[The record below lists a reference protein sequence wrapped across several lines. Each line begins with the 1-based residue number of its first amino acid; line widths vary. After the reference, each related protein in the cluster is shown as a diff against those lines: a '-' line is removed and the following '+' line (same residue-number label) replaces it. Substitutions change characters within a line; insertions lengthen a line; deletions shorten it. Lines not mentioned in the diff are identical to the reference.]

1 MNDDLEEEDTSL
13 LSVIRHIR
21 AAPKPEE
28 DWKPTLIFRTIVC
41 CGTEAQMIIIDG
53 GSDIDIV
60 FAATVERL
68 KLPME
73 SHPRPYK
80 VA

>member
-1 MNDDLEEEDTSL
+1 MNDDDLEEEDTSL

-28 DWKPTLIFRTIVC
+28 DCKPTLIFRSIVC
-41 CGTEAQMIIIDG
+41 CGTEARMIIIDG
-53 GSDIDIV
+53 GSDIV

-73 SHPRPYK
+73 SHPRP
-80 VA
+80 